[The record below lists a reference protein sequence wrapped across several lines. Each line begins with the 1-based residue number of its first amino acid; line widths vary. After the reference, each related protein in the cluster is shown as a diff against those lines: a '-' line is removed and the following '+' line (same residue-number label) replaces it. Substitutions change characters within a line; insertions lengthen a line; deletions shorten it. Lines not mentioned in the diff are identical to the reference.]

1 MFSQL
6 DATAEL
12 VLNGKEFKECII
24 QRDKVKFLIYKIIKR
39 GTDIIFGLIGCLL
52 LIPVAIFIKIIT
64 LCFLDFHSIFYC
76 QNRIGKNGKEFKLYK
91 FRSMIP
97 DADAKLKKI
106 LKEDKEKA
114 KEYRKMKKLTN
125 DPRITKIGRILRKT
139 SIDELPQMINV
150 LLGQMTLIGNRP
162 YLPREKKDMGKY
174 YKDIIKTKPGLSGFW
189 QVSLRSRGT
198 FQQRLKMEQYY
209 SKHCGLKFDIQI
221 FFKTIGVVF
230 KLDENAN

>member
-1 MFSQL
+1 
-6 DATAEL
+6 
-12 VLNGKEFKECII
+12 
-24 QRDKVKFLIYKIIKR
+24 
-39 GTDIIFGLIGCLL
+39 
-52 LIPVAIFIKIIT
+52 
-64 LCFLDFHSIFYC
+64 
-76 QNRIGKNGKEFKLYK
+76 
-91 FRSMIP
+91 MIP

-114 KEYRKMKKLTN
+114 KEYRKMKKLKN

-174 YKDIIKTKPGLSGFW
+174 YRDIIKTKPGLSGFW

-209 SKHCGLKFDIQI
+209 STHCGLKFG
-221 FFKTIGVVF
+221 FFEIRWT
-230 KLDENAN
+230 

>member
-12 VLNGKEFKECII
+12 VLNGKEIKEHMI
-24 QRDKVKFLIYKIIKR
+24 QRDKIKFLVYKIMKR
-39 GTDIIFGLIGCLL
+39 GADILFSLVGCLL
-52 LIPVAIFIKIIT
+52 LIPISLLVKIIT
-64 LCFLDFHSIFYC
+64 LCSLDFHSIFYC

-97 DADAKLKKI
+97 NADEELKRI

-114 KEYRKMKKLTN
+114 KEYKKMKKLTN
-125 DPRITKIGRILRKT
+125 DPRITKIGCLLRRT

-150 LLGQMTLIGNRP
+150 LFGQMTLIGNRP

-209 SKHCGLKFDIQI
+209 SNHCGLKFDIQI
-221 FFKTIGVVF
+221 FFKTIGVVL
-230 KLDENAN
+230 KLDENAK

>member
-1 MFSQL
+1 MNNQL
-6 DATAEL
+6 DTMEKTYAFSLSRSFYFFVKRLFDILMAIIGIIVMIPIALL
-12 VLNGKEFKECII
+12 V
-24 QRDKVKFLIYKIIKR
+24 KISYMLT
-39 GTDIIFGLIGCLL
+39 G
-52 LIPVAIFIKIIT
+52 
-64 LCFLDFHSIFYC
+64 DFDSIFYK
-76 QNRIGKNGKEFKLYK
+76 QKRIGKNGKNIYIYK

-97 DADAKLKKI
+97 NADEELKRI

-114 KEYRKMKKLTN
+114 KEYKKMKKLTN
-125 DPRITKIGRILRKT
+125 DPRITKIGRLLRRT

-150 LLGQMTLIGNRP
+150 LFGQMTLIGNRP

-209 SKHCGLKFDIQI
+209 SNHCGLKFDIQI
-221 FFKTIGVVF
+221 FFKTIGVVL
-230 KLDENAN
+230 KLDENAK

>member
-24 QRDKVKFLIYKIIKR
+24 LRDKVKFLIYKIIKR

-97 DADAKLKKI
+97 DADAKLKK
-106 LKEDKEKA
+106 
-114 KEYRKMKKLTN
+114 Y
-125 DPRITKIGRILRKT
+125 
-139 SIDELPQMINV
+139 
-150 LLGQMTLIGNRP
+150 
-162 YLPREKKDMGKY
+162 
-174 YKDIIKTKPGLSGFW
+174 
-189 QVSLRSRGT
+189 
-198 FQQRLKMEQYY
+198 
-209 SKHCGLKFDIQI
+209 
-221 FFKTIGVVF
+221 
-230 KLDENAN
+230 

>member
-12 VLNGKEFKECII
+12 VLNGKEIKEHMI
-24 QRDKVKFLIYKIIKR
+24 QRDRIRFLIYKIIKR
-39 GTDIIFGLIGCLL
+39 GTDILFSLVGCLL
-52 LIPVAIFIKIIT
+52 LIPISLLVKIIT
-64 LCFLDFHSIFYC
+64 LCSLDFHSIFYC

-91 FRSMIP
+91 FRSMVP
-97 DADAKLKKI
+97 NADEELRRI

-114 KEYRKMKKLTN
+114 KEYKKMKKLTN
-125 DPRITKIGRILRKT
+125 DPRITKIGRVLRRT

-150 LLGQMTLIGNRP
+150 LFGQMTLIGNRP

-174 YKDIIKTKPGLSGFW
+174 YQDIIKTKPGLSGFW

-209 SKHCGLKFDIQI
+209 SNHCGLKFDIQI

-230 KLDENAN
+230 KLDENAK